1 MKSIISYPDEV
12 KIDELDRKILQILA
26 PNARAQIID
35 MALKLKVTPKTMIAR
50 IKELERKN
58 VIVGYKTVFDI

>member
-35 MALKLKVTPKTMIAR
+35 MAHKLKVTPKTMIAR